1 MKYFFVVGE
10 RSGDLHASRVIEQ
23 LQHLDHNCEVYGW
36 GGKLMENAGAKIL
49 RNYIEYSIIGFWEV
63 IRGLGK
69 LHSLL
74 KACKKDISNIQPDV
88 LVLVDFAGFNL
99 RLGNYAKENGV
110 KIAYYIPPK
119 VWAWGTHRINKI
131 KNCVDETL
139 VIFPFEESFFKERG
153 VRAKYVGNPSLESFH
168 HTSDSSKMEQ
178 KAIAILP
185 GSRRSEVISSIA
197 IVDELARS
205 NPDLKFLVSKVDS
218 LPKDLYRI
226 LESRQNTSLFE
237 GNSKEI
243 LSRAEI
249 AVVTSGTA
257 TLEAALLGVPQ
268 IVVYK
273 TSRVT
278 YLIAKYLVS
287 IPYISL
293 VNILLNRKLVVELIQ
308 KEFSSENIEM
318 EVKKLMK
325 DTGRQKK
332 ISEGYSEIRNILGDK
347 VASSTASKAIYD
359 LGRS

>member
-1 MKYFFVVGE
+1 
-10 RSGDLHASRVIEQ
+10 
-23 LQHLDHNCEVYGW
+23 
-36 GGKLMENAGAKIL
+36 
-49 RNYIEYSIIGFWEV
+49 
-63 IRGLGK
+63 
-69 LHSLL
+69 
-74 KACKKDISNIQPDV
+74 
-88 LVLVDFAGFNL
+88 
-99 RLGNYAKENGV
+99 
-110 KIAYYIPPK
+110 
-119 VWAWGTHRINKI
+119 
-131 KNCVDETL
+131 
-139 VIFPFEESFFKERG
+139 
-153 VRAKYVGNPSLESFH
+153 
-168 HTSDSSKMEQ
+168 
-178 KAIAILP
+178 
-185 GSRRSEVISSIA
+185 
-197 IVDELARS
+197 
-205 NPDLKFLVSKVDS
+205 
-218 LPKDLYRI
+218 
-226 LESRQNTSLFE
+226 
-237 GNSKEI
+237 